1 MKRKILT
8 LGLSLCVL
16 TALGVPDTLAAKA
29 AAQSSLECEQ
39 PVHID
44 GCSDACESE
53 DCVCECHK
61 LSLFEQLM
69 ACETYEELM
78 EMIEGMTE
86 EEVMMLTLEQAA
98 QVEEKALELEPQ
110 PLPEVIFDEPN
121 DEPIVSEMIYPTV
134 NFDHVAPFGEPVAG

>member
-1 MKRKILT
+1 
-8 LGLSLCVL
+8 
-16 TALGVPDTLAAKA
+16 
-29 AAQSSLECEQ
+29 
-39 PVHID
+39 
-44 GCSDACESE
+44 
-53 DCVCECHK
+53 
-61 LSLFEQLM
+61 M